1 MSRTRAERRHNTR
14 VHGQRRL
21 TETNSRCSAA
31 LTLSGERCTCLRCET
46 SKRNERTRW
55 ELRPARCN
63 TIDGRTL
70 TDIFDVD

>member
-1 MSRTRAERRHNTR
+1 MSRNRSQRRHNTR

-46 SKRNERTRW
+46 SKRNERGRW
-55 ELRPARCN
+55 NLRPTRSN
-63 TIDGRTL
+63 TL
-70 TDIFDVD
+70 TSQQLSDYINQ